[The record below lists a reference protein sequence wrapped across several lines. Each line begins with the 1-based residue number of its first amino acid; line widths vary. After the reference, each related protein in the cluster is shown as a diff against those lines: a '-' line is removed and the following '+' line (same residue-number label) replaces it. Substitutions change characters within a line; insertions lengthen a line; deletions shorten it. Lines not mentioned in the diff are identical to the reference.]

1 MGACLPGRLPS
12 LFDAIPMRILLVEDD
27 PELARQITAR
37 LQRADHACDWR
48 ERGGDALQAAAREA
62 YDAIVLDVGLPD
74 IDGFAVVQELRGGG
88 SRVPVLFLT
97 ARDTVTDRVHGLE
110 SGGDDYLTKPFA
122 MEELLARL
130 DALHRRASQAPQ
142 PGRQKLGRWV
152 IDSATRRLR
161 SNAEV
166 VQLPPREWML
176 LEALM
181 NHEGRVLTKK
191 FLLEKV
197 WDFHFDPGS
206 NVVDVTICK
215 LRAKIDEP
223 GKPSF
228 IRNVRGK
235 GYVFEDL
242 PR

>member
-1 MGACLPGRLPS
+1 
-12 LFDAIPMRILLVEDD
+12 MRILLVEDD
-27 PELARQITAR
+27 PELARQVMTR
-37 LQRADHACDWR
+37 LRRADHACDWC
-48 ERGGDALQAAAREA
+48 ERGSEAVRAAGGEA
-62 YDAIVLDVGLPD
+62 YDAIILDVGLPD
-74 IDGFAVVQELRGGG
+74 MDGFAVVKALRDGG

-97 ARDTVTDRVHGLE
+97 ARDTVTDRVRGLK

-130 DALHRRASQAPQ
+130 DALHRRASQSSHG
-142 PGRQKLGRWV
+142 GRVKLGRW
-152 IDSATRRLR
+152 TLEPTMRRLR
-161 SNAEV
+161 SGPDV
-166 VQLPPREWML
+166 VPLQPREWTL
-176 LEALM
+176 LEVLM
-181 NHEGRVLTKK
+181 SHEGRILTKK
-191 FLLEKV
+191 YLLEKV

-223 GKPSF
+223 DKPSF

-242 PR
+242 PG

>member
-1 MGACLPGRLPS
+1 MDLRW
-12 LFDAIPMRILLVEDD
+12 
-27 PELARQITAR
+27 
-37 LQRADHACDWR
+37 WR
-48 ERGGDALQAAAREA
+48 NCAAA
-62 YDAIVLDVGLPD
+62 VCV
-74 IDGFAVVQELRGGG
+74 
-88 SRVPVLFLT
+88 SRCLFLT
-97 ARDTVTDRVHGLE
+97 ARDTVTDRVHGLKA
-110 SGGDDYLTKPFA
+110 GGDDYLTKPFA

-130 DALHRRASQAPQ
+130 DALHRRASQSSQ
-142 PGRQKLGRWV
+142 PAGRQKLGRWT
-152 IDSATRRLR
+152 IDSTTRRLR
-161 SNAEV
+161 SGADV
-166 VQLPPREWML
+166 VQLQPREWTL
-176 LEALM
+176 LEVLM
-181 NHEGRVLTKK
+181 SHEGRILTKK

-223 GKPSF
+223 DKPSF